1 MSIPADIP
9 NARYEWQ
16 RSYLV
21 AALETDSR
29 LLAGKIK
36 EARREIRRRLS
47 DCALVDESEQSAVAN
62 ALNALTTLA
71 KERLNPGVDSA
82 KHATIL
88 LDLAAAGGESNAA

>member
-1 MSIPADIP
+1 MSVQADIP

-29 LLAGKIK
+29 LLAGKIN

-47 DCALVDESEQSAVAN
+47 DCTLVDESEQSAVAN
-62 ALNALTTLA
+62 ALNALTTLER
-71 KERLNPGVDSA
+71 ERLNPAVDSA
-82 KHATIL
+82 KHATIF
-88 LDLAAAGGESNAA
+88 LDLAGAGSESNRA